1 MYLEAQSMLS
11 VHHAEHRERIAA
23 RRAPAPRPMRLV
35 PASVRAAYVAALRAA
50 YVRAR
55 AAHAA
60 SSLPA

>member
-1 MYLEAQSMLS
+1 MYLEAQSMLT
-11 VHHAEHRERIAA
+11 VHHAEHAERIAA
-23 RRAPAPRPMRLV
+23 RRAPVVRVMRVVPHPLREALV
-35 PASVRAAYVAALRAA
+35 DVLRAA